1 MLKKLGF
8 HCAIF
13 VGRMLVLLP
22 YKVQLKLGA
31 FLGLI
36 TMLILRERRHIAD
49 VNLRLCFPEKT
60 PEERKK
66 IRINSFKSLG
76 MAGMEGL
83 MAWLM
88 SDRRFNKIPFH
99 WEGEANYRAAEA
111 LGQGIIGLSAHF
123 DCLEVFC
130 RQFAQ
135 RMPNG
140 GLVYKKSRNSLF
152 NNLVY
157 NSRKRLVKYM
167 VAHENVLGMVKV
179 LRKKTILWYAPDQ
192 DFGRVRSVFV
202 PFFHAQAATIVGTS
216 VLARL
221 GQANVMPIF
230 MHRLPK
236 GAGYHVVTLPV
247 LDNFPSG
254 DDTADTARINALI
267 EAHVRLYPEQY
278 LWVHRRFKTRPPGEP
293 SVYT

>member
-1 MLKKLGF
+1 MLKKIGF
-8 HCAIF
+8 HLAVLC
-13 VGRMLVLLP
+13 GRALVLLP
-22 YKVQLKLGA
+22 YKVQLKLGS

-36 TMLILRERRHIAD
+36 TMCLLRERRHIAD
-49 VNLRLCFPEKT
+49 VNLKLCFPEKT
-60 PEERKK
+60 AAERKTL
-66 IRINSFKSLG
+66 RINSFKSLG

-88 SDRRFNKIPFH
+88 SDKRFNKIPFY
-99 WEGEANYRAAEA
+99 WDGEENYRAAEA
-111 LGQGIIGLSAHF
+111 MDKGVIGLSAHF

-135 RMPNG
+135 RIPNG
-140 GLVYKKSRNSLF
+140 GLVYKKSRSSLF
-152 NNLVY
+152 NDLVY

-179 LRKKTILWYAPDQ
+179 LRKKAILWYAPDQ

-216 VLARL
+216 VLAKL
-221 GQANVMPIF
+221 GRANVMPIF
-230 MHRLPK
+230 MHRLPH
-236 GAGYHVVTLPV
+236 GGGYRVITFPI

-254 DDTADTARINALI
+254 DDTADTARVNALI
-267 EAHVRLYPEQY
+267 EAHVRQYPEQY
-278 LWVHRRFKTRPPGEP
+278 LWVHRRFKTRPLGEVP
-293 SVYT
+293 VY